1 MIACTA
7 EKLTITEAF
16 VIKCQFFWIFV
27 FFALGTAATRNKW
40 IRRGIFVI
48 LAAVKQDIVIG
59 LFAALTLI
67 LGAGYSLL
75 LVKKVFYGEVSN
87 NNVMNLV
94 DVNNRE
100 LILLVIF
107 SLFILLLGLKPD
119 LITNVTEASITN
131 LVDHV
136 GRGKAY

>member
-1 MIACTA
+1 MN
-7 EKLTITEAF
+7 TESSHSRAS
-16 VIKCQFFWIFV
+16 KGEYSRFV
-27 FFALGTAATRNKW
+27 FFALANCGLPATS
-40 IRRGIFVI
+40 GFVGEFFVI
-48 LAAVKQDIVIG
+48 LAAVKEDVVIG

-94 DVNNRE
+94 DVNSRE

-107 SLFILLLGLKPD
+107 SLFILLLGVKPD
-119 LITNVTEASITN
+119 LITSVTEASVTN

>member
-1 MIACTA
+1 M
-7 EKLTITEAF
+7 
-16 VIKCQFFWIFV
+16 
-27 FFALGTAATRNKW
+27 
-40 IRRGIFVI
+40 I

-87 NNVMNLV
+87 SNVMNLV

-100 LILLVIF
+100 LTLLVIF
-107 SLFILLLGLKPD
+107 SLFILLLGVKPD

>member
-1 MIACTA
+1 M
-7 EKLTITEAF
+7 
-16 VIKCQFFWIFV
+16 
-27 FFALGTAATRNKW
+27 
-40 IRRGIFVI
+40 I

-94 DVNNRE
+94 DVNSRE

-107 SLFILLLGLKPD
+107 SLFILLLGVKPD

>member
-1 MIACTA
+1 MPIFS
-7 EKLTITEAF
+7 AF
-16 VIKCQFFWIFV
+16 FV
-27 FFALGTAATRNKW
+27 FFALANCGLPATS
-40 IRRGIFVI
+40 GFVGEFFVI

-107 SLFILLLGLKPD
+107 SVFIILLGVKPD

>member
-1 MIACTA
+1 MHSRKIDDYGV
-7 EKLTITEAF
+7 F
-16 VIKCQFFWIFV
+16 VIKCHFSAFFV
-27 FFALGTAATRNKW
+27 FFALANCGLPATS
-40 IRRGIFVI
+40 GFVGEFFVI
-48 LAAVKQDIVIG
+48 LAAVKEDIVIG

-75 LVKKVFYGEVSN
+75 LVKKVFYGEISN
-87 NNVMNLV
+87 SNVMNLV

-100 LILLVIF
+100 LILLLIF
-107 SLFILLLGLKPD
+107 SLFILLLGVKPD
-119 LITNVTEASITN
+119 LITSLTEASITN

>member
-1 MIACTA
+1 MPIFS
-7 EKLTITEAF
+7 AF
-16 VIKCQFFWIFV
+16 FV
-27 FFALGTAATRNKW
+27 FFALANCGLPATS
-40 IRRGIFVI
+40 GFVGEFFVI
-48 LAAVKQDIVIG
+48 LAAVKEDIVIG

-87 NNVMNLV
+87 SNVMNLV

-107 SLFILLLGLKPD
+107 SLFILLLGVKPD
-119 LITNVTEASITN
+119 LITNVTEASVTN

>member
-1 MIACTA
+1 MTACTA
-7 EKLTITEAF
+7 EKLKITGAF
-16 VIKCQFFWIFV
+16 VIKCQFSA
-27 FFALGTAATRNKW
+27 FFFFCISELRVAATS
-40 IRRGIFVI
+40 GFVGEFFVI
-48 LAAVKQDIVIG
+48 LAAVKEDIVIG
-59 LFAALTLI
+59 IFAALTLI

-100 LILLVIF
+100 LVLLIIF
-107 SLFILLLGLKPD
+107 SSFILLLGLKPD
-119 LITNVTEASITN
+119 LITNLTEASITN

>member
-1 MIACTA
+1 MINAVTVNFFS
-7 EKLTITEAF
+7 AF
-16 VIKCQFFWIFV
+16 FV
-27 FFALGTAATRNKW
+27 FFALANCGLPATS
-40 IRRGIFVI
+40 GFVGEFFVI

-87 NNVMNLV
+87 SNVMNLV

-107 SLFILLLGLKPD
+107 SLFILLLGVKPD
-119 LITNVTEASITN
+119 LITNVTEASVTN

>member
-7 EKLTITEAF
+7 EKLTITGVF
-16 VIKCQFFWIFV
+16 VIKCQFFRIFC
-27 FFALGTAATRNKW
+27 FFALANCGLPATS
-40 IRRGIFVI
+40 GFVGEFFVI

-107 SLFILLLGLKPD
+107 SLFILLLG
-119 LITNVTEASITN
+119 
-131 LVDHV
+131 
-136 GRGKAY
+136 

>member
-1 MIACTA
+1 MPIFS
-7 EKLTITEAF
+7 AF
-16 VIKCQFFWIFV
+16 FV
-27 FFALGTAATRNKW
+27 FFALANCGLPATS
-40 IRRGIFVI
+40 GFVGEFFVI

-87 NNVMNLV
+87 SNVMNLV

-100 LILLVIF
+100 LTLLVIF
-107 SLFILLLGLKPD
+107 SSFILLLGVKPD